1 MLIRVSE
8 RLDNIG
14 SHLSINSTSSRL
26 FSANSFMLKS
36 PFLFIN
42 KYFEIFNSMISY
54 KKRCVKLINSIETIE
69 KFDKEECEMELR
81 QLKAFTTVAK
91 YNSFSKAAMELGYA
105 KSTVSSQIQLL
116 EWSGLCRSI
125 FLHAGDYLIWII

>member
-1 MLIRVSE
+1 
-8 RLDNIG
+8 
-14 SHLSINSTSSRL
+14 
-26 FSANSFMLKS
+26 MLKS

-116 EWSGLCRSI
+116 EWSCLCRSI